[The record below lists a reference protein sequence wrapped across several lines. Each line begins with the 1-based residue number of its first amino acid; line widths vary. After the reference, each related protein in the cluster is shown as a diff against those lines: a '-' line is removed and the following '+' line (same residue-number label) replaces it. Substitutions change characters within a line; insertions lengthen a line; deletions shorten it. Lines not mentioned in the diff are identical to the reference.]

1 MRTGIV
7 AFAEN
12 GSLDDLAGQLERAE
26 RAGFDTAWVPQIF
39 GWDTLTALAVAG
51 RATSRIEL
59 GTAVVPTYPR
69 HPVMLAAQALTTN
82 AAVGGRLA
90 LGIGLSHKVVIDDLL
105 GMSYDKPAVHMRD
118 YLNILQ
124 PLLRERAVNHQG
136 TTMRTQIGLSIAT
149 EMAPTPPV
157 LVAAMADHMLRLAG
171 AAADG
176 TILWMTGPATVE
188 SHVVPLI
195 SKAAADAGRGAPRV
209 VVGLPI
215 RLTNDPDGARA
226 EANDQFAIYGTL
238 PSYAAMLER
247 EGAASPGDVALVGD
261 EAALTRRAPAGEGRR
276 RHRLRGRT
284 VREHRGDR
292 AHHRVPRQPAARL
305 SRAMARHGSARFA
318 RASVLRRPCVA
329 GASSPPACCPRSP
342 SACGH
347 VPPNRHGA
355 NLTGLVGIWI
365 ASVTCAAC

>member
-26 RAGFDTAWVPQIF
+26 SAGFDTAWVPQIF

-188 SHVVPLI
+188 SHVVPLL
-195 SKAAADAGRGAPRV
+195 SKAAADAGRSAPRV

-226 EANDQFAIYGTL
+226 QANDQFAIYGTL

-247 EGAASPGDVALVGD
+247 EGAASPGDIALVGD
-261 EAALTRRAPAGEGRR
+261 EAALTAG
-276 RHRLRGRT
+276 LQ
-284 VREHRGDR
+284 
-292 AHHRVPRQPAARL
+292 RVKD
-305 SRAMARHGSARFA
+305 
-318 RASVLRRPCVA
+318 A
-329 GASSPPACCPRSP
+329 GATDFEAAPFGNTEETDR
-342 SACGH
+342 
-347 VPPNRHGA
+347 
-355 NLTGLVGIWI
+355 TI
-365 ASVTCAAC
+365 AFLASRPLG